1 MPSIAVAT
9 PGWVTWCRP
18 LASAECYKISLWHPE
33 RDAQAAHRRCAGCVR
48 MDMSVV
54 GGGGVGG
61 GVQADEKGGTGERR
75 GESCRLA
82 IGVQRVHRR
91 NRIRWQERRGDEG
104 RGRVTDPSRSGG
116 GSDGDGTGGGS
127 RRAPGWRRRGCGRP
141 ARPQHFEISLTEL
154 QNPPKLA
161 RDSWNDLQLH
171 CGGFSICFSSPTRM
185 TLLKTLRRL
194 LFRSSAHWVLQRS
207 LGTVQNCC

>member
-1 MPSIAVAT
+1 MLSPPPGGSLGAGHWHRPSAT
-9 PGWVTWCRP
+9 KSHCGTRSGTPRQHTVGVRGVCAWTCLWWV
-18 LASAECYKISLWHPE
+18 
-33 RDAQAAHRRCAGCVR
+33 
-48 MDMSVV
+48 
-54 GGGGVGG
+54 GGGVGG